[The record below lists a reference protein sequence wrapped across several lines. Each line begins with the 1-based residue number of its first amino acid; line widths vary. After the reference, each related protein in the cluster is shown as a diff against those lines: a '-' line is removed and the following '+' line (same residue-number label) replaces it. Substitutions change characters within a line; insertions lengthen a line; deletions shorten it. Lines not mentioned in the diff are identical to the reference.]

1 MPDQHHQVLALLGEA
16 PQRFQRL
23 GHVVLQRL
31 HRRAHPF
38 DLSRQPE
45 RGDGDGRRHPQ
56 ERQRDDGERDGD
68 GRSDPLGAGADLEQ
82 CECLQIHGVLPEV
95 ADGRTATKC
104 RRRGPSRKTTAS
116 DTHRNPLA
124 PLDVPTGP
132 RQLWP
137 CLHAFSC
144 AAVVRCAGTVRPA
157 GNKNAALPILAAT
170 VLADGPVELDN
181 IPRIRDVETM
191 LALLVD
197 LGASAEWI
205 GPNLVR
211 VDARGVKPKPLDPG
225 LCAKIRAS
233 ILLAGPLLARFGTV
247 TLPPPG
253 GDVIGRRRV
262 DTHFLALE
270 QLGASVMVGDRY
282 ELEAKGLQGADIFL
296 DEPSV
301 TGTENALMA
310 AVAAKGRT
318 VLRNAACEPHVQD
331 LARALVAMGAQIE
344 GIGSNIYTIEGGRP
358 LGGAS
363 YAIGPD
369 HIEIGSFIG
378 LAAVTNGDITIDPV
392 RPEDL
397 RSTLLGFE
405 RLGIRPRVEG
415 NRLTVGPDQERRI
428 RPDLGGHV
436 PKLEDGPWPAFP
448 ADVMSTTIVT
458 ATQCSG
464 MILVF
469 EKMFE
474 SRLFFVDKLIGM
486 GARIVLCDPHR
497 AVISGP
503 SALKGG
509 IVESPD
515 IRAGMAMVLA
525 ALAAEG
531 ASTIHNVGQIERGY
545 ERIDERLRALGAEI
559 ERVDG

>member
-1 MPDQHHQVLALLGEA
+1 
-16 PQRFQRL
+16 
-23 GHVVLQRL
+23 
-31 HRRAHPF
+31 
-38 DLSRQPE
+38 
-45 RGDGDGRRHPQ
+45 
-56 ERQRDDGERDGD
+56 
-68 GRSDPLGAGADLEQ
+68 
-82 CECLQIHGVLPEV
+82 
-95 ADGRTATKC
+95 
-104 RRRGPSRKTTAS
+104 
-116 DTHRNPLA
+116 
-124 PLDVPTGP
+124 
-132 RQLWP
+132 
-137 CLHAFSC
+137 
-144 AAVVRCAGTVRPA
+144 
-157 GNKNAALPILAAT
+157 
-170 VLADGPVELDN
+170 
-181 IPRIRDVETM
+181 M
-191 LALLVD
+191 LAVLLD
-197 LGASAEWI
+197 LGAQAEWTAA
-205 GPNLVR
+205 NTVR
-211 VDARGVKPKPLDPG
+211 IDTRPLRPKPLDPA

-233 ILLAGPLLARFGTV
+233 ILLAGPMLARFGAV

-282 ELEAKGLQGADIFL
+282 ELEAKGLTGADIFL

-310 AVAAKGRT
+310 AVMAKGRT

-331 LARALVAMGAQIE
+331 LARAVWWRWAPRSRASAPTSTPSRAGVRSA
-344 GIGSNIYTIEGGRP
+344 GRATP
-358 LGGAS
+358 S
-363 YAIGPD
+363 GPD

-378 LAAVTNGDITIDPV
+378 LAAVTNGEVTIDPV

-405 RLGIRPRVEG
+405 RLGIRPRIEG
-415 NRLTVGPDQERRI
+415 TRLTVMPDQERRI

-464 MILVF
+464 MLLVF

-503 SALKGG
+503 APLKGG
-509 IVESPD
+509 TVESPD
-515 IRAGMAMVLA
+515 IRAGMAMLLA

-531 ASTIHNVGQIERGY
+531 PSTIHNVGQIERGY

-559 ERVDG
+559 ERADGVSASSRAADGQRPASIRSSGTRTACPGSSWAHGETELGLVAGITGSGRWSRAVGSTSASGATRRSAR

>member
-1 MPDQHHQVLALLGEA
+1 MLASALAMP
-16 PQRFQRL
+16 PRFLVQ
-23 GHVVLQRL
+23 G
-31 HRRAHPF
+31 
-38 DLSRQPE
+38 
-45 RGDGDGRRHPQ
+45 GR
-56 ERQRDDGERDGD
+56 
-68 GRSDPLGAGADLEQ
+68 PL
-82 CECLQIHGVLPEV
+82 
-95 ADGRTATKC
+95 K
-104 RRRGPSRKTTAS
+104 
-116 DTHRNPLA
+116 
-124 PLDVPTGP
+124 
-132 RQLWP
+132 
-137 CLHAFSC
+137 
-144 AAVVRCAGTVRPA
+144 GTVRPA

-170 VLADGPVELDN
+170 VLADGPVDLDN

-191 LALLVD
+191 LALLLD
-197 LGASAEWI
+197 LGATTAWT
-205 GPNLVR
+205 GPNAVR
-211 VDARGVKPKPLDPG
+211 IDTRNLKPKVLDPA

-233 ILLAGPLLARFGTV
+233 ILLAGPLLARFGSV

-270 QLGASVMVGDRY
+270 HLGASVMVGDRY
-282 ELEAKGLQGADIFL
+282 ELEAKQLKGDDIFL

-310 AVAAKGRT
+310 AVMAKGRT

-331 LARALVAMGAQIE
+331 LARALVAMGADIS

-358 LGGAS
+358 LVGTS
-363 YAIGPD
+363 YTIGPD

-378 LAAVTNGDITIDPV
+378 LAAVTNGDVSIEPV
-392 RPEDL
+392 RSEDL
-397 RSTLLGFE
+397 RSTILAFE

-415 NRLTVGPDQERRI
+415 NRLSVSPGQERRI

-458 ATQCSG
+458 ATQCAG
-464 MILVF
+464 MLLVF

-509 IVESPD
+509 TVESPD
-515 IRAGMAMVLA
+515 IRAGMAMLLA

-531 ASTIHNVGQIERGY
+531 PSTIHNVGQIERGY